1 MKRGK
6 GELTQNYIF
15 YADVYLVQNFLI
27 KSSALYLTLWYQ
39 KYLPKGIMMKIF
51 FVAFL
56 GTCLEIM
63 GLLSGVSYG
72 WFLVIVH
79 LIEVPGMIV
88 FLIGKDK
95 KYLMKA
101 IVIGYFFILLIN
113 SIQEAL
119 WNLFGGNFVFLLVI
133 SCALSI
139 ILVKRVYVGM
149 KIDRYIVSV
158 EIENERGTYQ
168 IRGFYDT
175 GNTLKEP
182 YGQRQVHILS
192 KEVCEGILSSS
203 DSKILVPYHA
213 LGNIDGMLE
222 VFYMKNMKI
231 RKETQVFE
239 INNAAIGIG
248 DVQLFEGKG
257 YEMILN
263 EGVFREGNRKNKK
276 DSG

>member
-1 MKRGK
+1 M
-6 GELTQNYIF
+6 
-15 YADVYLVQNFLI
+15 
-27 KSSALYLTLWYQ
+27 
-39 KYLPKGIMMKIF
+39 
-51 FVAFL
+51 AFL
-56 GTCLEIM
+56 GTCLEII

-72 WFLVIVH
+72 WFIALVH
-79 LIEVPGMIV
+79 FIEVPGMV
-88 FLIGKDK
+88 LFLIGKEK

-101 IVIGYFFILLIN
+101 IIIGYFFILLIN

-119 WNLFGGNFVFLLVI
+119 WNVFGGNFVFLLVI
-133 SCALSI
+133 SCLLSI
-139 ILVKRVYVGM
+139 ILVKRVYVRM
-149 KIDRYIVSV
+149 KTDTYIFPV
-158 EIENERGTYQ
+158 EIENEKGTYQ

-192 KEVCEGILSSS
+192 KEVCEGILSEE
-203 DSKILVPYHA
+203 DCKLFVPYHA

-239 INNAAIGIG
+239 MNDVAIGIG

-263 EGVFREGNRKNKK
+263 EGIFQEAKIKSKSIEAYKK

>member
-1 MKRGK
+1 M
-6 GELTQNYIF
+6 TQNYIF

-39 KYLPKGIMMKIF
+39 KYLPKGIMLKIF
-51 FVAFL
+51 FMAFL
-56 GTCLEIM
+56 GSCLEII
-63 GLLSGVSYG
+63 GLLSGVSYPL
-72 WFLVIVH
+72 FIVIVH
-79 LIEVPGMIV
+79 FVEVPGMV
-88 FLIGKDK
+88 LFLIRKDK
-95 KYLMKA
+95 KYLMKT

-113 SIQEAL
+113 SVQEAL
-119 WNLFGGNFVFLLVI
+119 WNVFGGNFVFLLVI
-133 SCALSI
+133 SCLLSI
-139 ILVKRVYVGM
+139 ILVKRVYVRM
-149 KIDRYIVSV
+149 KTDTYIFPV
-158 EIENERGTYQ
+158 EIENEKGTYQ

-192 KEVCEGILSSS
+192 KEVCEDILSEK
-203 DSKILVPYHA
+203 DCKLFVPYHA
-213 LGNIDGMLE
+213 LGTMDGILE
-222 VFYMKNMKI
+222 VFYIKNMKI

-239 INNAAIGIG
+239 INNVAIGIG

-263 EGVFREGNRKNKK
+263 EGVFREGNLKNKK